1 MGGAVQEVDFKSPKT
16 GSKYAIIINEG
27 CTAGLFGMV
36 NVNRY
41 ECEVERAA
49 FDYGYRIGIGS
60 TREM

>member
-1 MGGAVQEVDFKSPKT
+1 MGGAVQEVDFKSPKV

-36 NVNRY
+36 NVNHY
-41 ECEVERAA
+41 ECDIERAA

>member
-1 MGGAVQEVDFKSPKT
+1 MRQEVDFRHPKI

-27 CTAGLFGMV
+27 CTAGLFGVV
-36 NVNRY
+36 NVNHY

-49 FDYGYRIGIGS
+49 FDYGYRIGSGS

>member
-1 MGGAVQEVDFKSPKT
+1 MSKEVDFKHPKI

-27 CTAGLFGMV
+27 CTAGLIGMKFA
-36 NVNRY
+36 NRY